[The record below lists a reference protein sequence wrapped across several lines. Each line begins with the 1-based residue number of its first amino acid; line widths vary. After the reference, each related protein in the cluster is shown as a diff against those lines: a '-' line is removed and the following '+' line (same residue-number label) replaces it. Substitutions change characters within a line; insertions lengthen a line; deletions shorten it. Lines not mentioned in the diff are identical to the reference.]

1 MLFYLQNI
9 TENNIQNSL
18 FDQQKQRQLEA
29 TKSISQHISSDL
41 DSIMIRL
48 QALANSAVL
57 QNGLIL
63 DNNNT
68 KSKRLIEDTY
78 QQINSL
84 IDNLFI
90 LDKNNIIKIDLV
102 PAGEKNFLGANVSH
116 LRWIRE
122 TQTQLKPVFSNGYVG
137 LDGKYGIGLAYPL
150 VNRETGQYMGI
161 IGAIVPTENVG

>member
-1 MLFYLQNI
+1 MIMDAQVSRRFQKLGIIFIILIVISSYALFYLQNI

-18 FDQQKQRQLEA
+18 FDQQKQRQPEA

-68 KSKRLIEDTY
+68 KSKRLIEDTC
-78 QQINSL
+78 Q
-84 IDNLFI
+84 
-90 LDKNNIIKIDLV
+90 
-102 PAGEKNFLGANVSH
+102 
-116 LRWIRE
+116 
-122 TQTQLKPVFSNGYVG
+122 
-137 LDGKYGIGLAYPL
+137 
-150 VNRETGQYMGI
+150 
-161 IGAIVPTENVG
+161 

>member
-1 MLFYLQNI
+1 MMTDVQIFRRFQKLGFIFIILIVIASYALFFYLQNI

-29 TKSISQHISSDL
+29 TKSLSQHISSDL

-68 KSKRLIEDTY
+68 KSKRLIGDTY
-78 QQINSL
+78 QQIKSL
-84 IDNLFI
+84 IDNLF
-90 LDKNNIIKIDLV
+90 
-102 PAGEKNFLGANVSH
+102 
-116 LRWIRE
+116 
-122 TQTQLKPVFSNGYVG
+122 
-137 LDGKYGIGLAYPL
+137 
-150 VNRETGQYMGI
+150 
-161 IGAIVPTENVG
+161 